1 MKEKRRE
8 IRQRRK
14 AINVKPTKLMCMCFV
29 FEFCNRWVMNA
40 FDSRYGYYLKDKFGV
55 GVSMF
60 TVIICSQSVLLC
72 IEQAWLYSLIVYKVG
87 VPIPIVALC
96 GGIIELLSYFFMGF
110 CKTLVGNVIASTFL
124 WIGYVASAPTSSS
137 IISTTNEPEVQGKV
151 LSWNNFSGQTSLILS
166 PLILSA
172 VYDHWKEGTYY
183 YSMILAVG
191 AISMMSIVLTMPGA
205 KQFGKEKKTVL
216 PVKKEAEIDNTHEEK
231 KEIEMEKKGNE
242 SGEETKGET
251 IATTNTAVTP

>member
-1 MKEKRRE
+1 
-8 IRQRRK
+8 
-14 AINVKPTKLMCMCFV
+14 MCMCFV

-55 GVSMF
+55 GVSTF
-60 TVIICSQSVLLC
+60 TIIICCQSVLLC
-72 IEQAWLYSLIVYKVG
+72 LEQAWLYSLVVYKVG

-110 CKTLVGNVIASTFL
+110 CKTLTGNIIASTFL
-124 WIGYVASAPTSSS
+124 WIGYAASAPTSSS

-151 LSWNNFSGQTSLILS
+151 LSWNNFAGQTSLIVS
-166 PLILSA
+166 PLVLSA

-191 AISMMSIVLTMPGA
+191 AISMMSIVLTMPGS

-216 PVKKEAEIDNTHEEK
+216 PVVKKEAEMENTHEEK
-231 KEIEMEKKGNE
+231 KELEMEKKQEKKGNE

-251 IATTNTAVTP
+251 TTTANVTVTS

>member
-1 MKEKRRE
+1 MRQKRQE

-14 AINVKPTKLMCMCFV
+14 TINVKPTKLMCMCFV

-55 GVSMF
+55 GVTTF
-60 TVIICSQSVLLC
+60 TIIICCQSVLLC
-72 IEQAWLYSLIVYKVG
+72 IEQAWIYSLIVYKLG

-96 GGIIELLSYFFMGF
+96 GGIIELLSYFFIGY
-110 CKTLVGNVIASTFL
+110 CKTLGGNIAASTFL
-124 WIGYVASAPTSSS
+124 WVGYVASAPTSSS

-151 LSWNNFSGQTSLILS
+151 LSWNNLSGQSSLILS

-172 VYDHWKEGTYY
+172 IYNHWKEGTYY
-183 YSMILAVG
+183 YSMILAAG

-216 PVKKEAEIDNTHEEK
+216 PVVKKEVDSNVVHDEK
-231 KEIEMEKKGNE
+231 KEEKGNE
-242 SGEETKGET
+242 SGEEAKEES
-251 IATTNTAVTP
+251 AVKSNAVVTP

>member
-1 MKEKRRE
+1 MKQKRQE

-14 AINVKPTKLMCMCFV
+14 TINVKPTKLMCMCFV

-55 GVSMF
+55 GVSTF
-60 TVIICSQSVLLC
+60 TIIICSQSVLLC
-72 IEQAWLYSLIVYKVG
+72 IEQAWLYSVIVYKLG

-110 CKTLVGNVIASTFL
+110 CKTLAGNIVASTFL

-151 LSWNNFSGQTSLILS
+151 LSWNNLSGQSSLILS

-172 VYDHWKEGTYY
+172 IYNHWKEGTYY

-191 AISMMSIVLTMPGA
+191 SISMMSIVLTMPGA

-216 PVKKEAEIDNTHEEK
+216 PVVKKEAENSVVHVEK
-231 KEIEMEKKGNE
+231 KEEKGNE
-242 SGEETKGET
+242 SGEETKEESV
-251 IATTNTAVTP
+251 AKSNVVVTP